1 MSWAKPPGI
10 SLSRAMENAT
20 REVAMTVMSAVF
32 AVANSATALKRPAAA
47 GLAFSVCATPVVIR
61 LLCALEACGG

>member
-1 MSWAKPPGI
+1 
-10 SLSRAMENAT
+10 MENAT